1 MIIKRISN
9 WPLLITSACLIF
21 LIGIVIWAQRYG
33 GEDPP
38 DKEWL
43 KLKKSAESHYTLRT
57 TAPET
62 DGRKLLDRMELSFN
76 ALSKLLN
83 WSGALGKPFEI
94 KMYKNRK
101 QFVKGTLLGNAGAFY
116 SPSEKY
122 LCGFFSKNKEKIYNY
137 LSHEGVHQF
146 HHMIFGRPYEEIE
159 GVPRWYDEG
168 VADCMGNSEVRDGKF
183 RMCLHKGPIA
193 TGRLPTIQRAIR
205 NKKYYPL
212 ADLMKMDKRTF
223 YTNGSLCYAEA
234 WSFIHFLLTYPKK
247 EDKTKPYPAG
257 DYFYIMGRLFNAFM
271 DYTQFNAGKKKD
283 SQIKTLDDVYKYSF
297 VSKDGKTPINMEELE
312 EQWKN
317 YVMKFHFREGADGLK
332 DEEAEVLLNK
342 TVDLFKSGKWSEA
355 KQNLDELKGKYGG
368 TMPVTE
374 NTSDLNQ
381 MLRICEL
388 KSKEGSTNSVTTE
401 IKLFNGKDINNWE
414 QDDEDEEAGGWTVKD
429 STINC
434 ASEYTMIRYKEPTC
448 LDYTISII
456 FKFQGKIG
464 PDKGPAFIICKMND
478 DYNFVGAS
486 IDTSG
491 KKVQVMGSYRDYET
505 IPGYGSILVQVLKPW
520 ESESLEDV
528 DYKNNDWN
536 TLKFTSRGTEISASC
551 NGNEIGSHTLKDE
564 ELEKIGLDKRGRI
577 VIVMQDGKLQI
588 KDVTLL
594 YENTENNDKSED
606 KTGKDSSDDD
616 SEKNIKKK

>member
-1 MIIKRISN
+1 MVINKEYRWSFIAVS
-9 WPLLITSACLIF
+9 LCLIF

-33 GEDPP
+33 DDPP

-43 KLKKSAESHYTLRT
+43 KIKSSQSHYLLRT
-57 TAPET
+57 TASES
-62 DGRKLLDRMELSFN
+62 DGRKLTDRMELTFD

-101 QFVKGTLLGNAGAFY
+101 QFVKGGAPPSAGAFY
-116 SPSEKY
+116 SPAEKY
-122 LCGFFSKNKEKIYNY
+122 LCGYFSKNKEKIYNY
-137 LSHEGVHQF
+137 MSHEGVHQF
-146 HHMIFGRPYEEIE
+146 HHMVFGRPYEEIE

-168 VADCMGNSEVRDGKF
+168 IADCLGNSEVKNGKF

-193 TGRLPTIQRAIR
+193 LGRLPTIQRAIR

-223 YTNGSLCYAEA
+223 YNNGSLCYAEA
-234 WSFIHFLLTYPKK
+234 WSFVHFLLTYPKK

-271 DYTQFNAGKKKD
+271 EYTQFNSGKKKD
-283 SQIKTLDDVYKYSF
+283 SQFRSLDDVYKYAF
-297 VSKDGKTPINMEELE
+297 VSKDGKTPMNMEELE
-312 EQWKN
+312 EQWKA

-332 DEEAEVLLNK
+332 DEEAEVLLDK
-342 TVDLFKSGKWSEA
+342 TADLFKAGKWAEA
-355 KQNLDELKGKYGG
+355 KQNLDELKNKYKG
-368 TMPVTE
+368 TMAVTE
-374 NTSDLNQ
+374 NTNDLNQ

-388 KSKEGSTNSVTTE
+388 KSKEGSTQSVTTE

-429 STINC
+429 SILNC
-434 ASEYTMIRYKEPTC
+434 ASEYTALSYKEPTC

-456 FKFQGKIG
+456 FKFQGKMG

-486 IDTSG
+486 VDTSG
-491 KKVQVMGSYRDYET
+491 KKVRIMGSYRDYET
-505 IPGYGSILVQVLKPW
+505 IPGYGSILVRVTKLW
-520 ESESLEDV
+520 DSESLEKV
-528 DYKNNDWN
+528 DYKDHDWN
-536 TLKFTSRGTEISASC
+536 TLKFTSQGTEISASC
-551 NGNEIGSHTLKDE
+551 NGTEIGSHTITDE
-564 ELEKIGLDKRGRI
+564 ELEQIGMDKRGRI

-588 KDVTLL
+588 KDVTMS
-594 YENTENNDKSED
+594 YENTESNEKSED
-606 KTGKDSSDDD
+606 KPEKDSPKDD
-616 SEKNIKKK
+616 SGENIKKK